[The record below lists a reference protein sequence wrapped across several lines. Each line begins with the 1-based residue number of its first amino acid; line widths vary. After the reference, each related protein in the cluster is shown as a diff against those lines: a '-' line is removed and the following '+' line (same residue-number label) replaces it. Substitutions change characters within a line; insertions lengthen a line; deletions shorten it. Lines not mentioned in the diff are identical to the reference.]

1 MPDTIGR
8 FNLIEEIGEGAM
20 SIVYKAYDPEIN
32 RTLAIKLLRGEVAAD
47 PEYRYRFLQ
56 EAKAAGKL
64 THPNIVTI
72 FDVGE
77 VEQGPY
83 IAMEYLEGRT
93 LEQMME
99 DKTPISVREAVVYGI
114 QLAEALDYSHNRG
127 IVHRDVK
134 PGNIISPDDGHTIRI
149 TDFGIAHVDSPN
161 KEHRTRMGA
170 VLGTPQYM
178 SPEQVEGFPV
188 DGRSDLFSLG
198 VILYQLITGEKPFVS
213 ETLTSLLMKI
223 VQEDPPPIKDKSGEI
238 PQSLRKIVEKLLN
251 KKPELRFQ
259 SGKELATELR
269 SVVHEID
276 EKRQHV
282 SESKI
287 LPLRIKWT
295 AVMAAVVSIAM
306 ILGSYL
312 VYRKQ
317 VEAMIELALDSG
329 GSLAEFIAVESAE
342 AVLIQD
348 WVALETFVHEIKQ
361 RQQISY
367 LRILDHKN
375 ILRASTSVEDIGKRY
390 EAPEPLN
397 ILRADEDVTIGER
410 EFEDE
415 MVFDFQAPLVFQN
428 KHIGQVQLGLSQ
440 MPLIAAADLTY
451 YTMLAL
457 LVAVVLTVVIVAYL
471 LATGITVPMRIL
483 RRAIAHVHH
492 GNYGY
497 RIKKERNDELG
508 LLFQEYN
515 RMAETLLTQ
524 REEYKQQQLQQLQQ
538 EVTMQTGEANDDETK
553 VVAPSPVAQEP
564 EPEQERE
571 QEQEQEQERQVDVET
586 ELLVPEEEID
596 DATRIMRPKH
606 HN

>member
-1 MPDTIGR
+1 MENQQPMPDTIGR

-20 SIVYKAYDPEIN
+20 SIVYKAFDPEIN
-32 RTLAIKLLRGEVAAD
+32 RTLAIKLLRGEVATD

-83 IAMEYLEGRT
+83 IAMEFLEGRT
-93 LEQMME
+93 LEEMME
-99 DKTPISVREAVVYGI
+99 SKAPISIREAVVYGI

-223 VQEDPPPIKDKSGEI
+223 VQEDPAPIKDKKGEI
-238 PQSLRKIVEKLLN
+238 PHSLIKIVEKLLN
-251 KKPELRFQ
+251 KKPEQRFQ
-259 SGKELATELR
+259 TGKEVASELR

-276 EKRQHV
+276 EKQQHL

-317 VEAMIELALDSG
+317 VDAMIELALDSG
-329 GSLAEFIAVESAE
+329 GSLAEFIAVESVE

-367 LRILDHKN
+367 LKIVDHKQV
-375 ILRASTSVEDIGKRY
+375 LRASTSIEEVGKKQEAAEGIKLLREDEGMVISEK
-390 EAPEPLN
+390 ELN
-397 ILRADEDVTIGER
+397 
-410 EFEDE
+410 DE
-415 MVFDFQAPLVFQN
+415 MVFDFQAPLVFQ
-428 KHIGQVQLGLSQ
+428 KKQVGMVQLGLSQ
-440 MPLIAAADLTY
+440 TPLIAAADLTF
-451 YTMLAL
+451 YTMLGL

-471 LATGITVPMRIL
+471 LATGITVPIRIL

-492 GNYGY
+492 GNLGY
-497 RIKKERNDELG
+497 RIHKERNDELG
-508 LLFQEYN
+508 LLFSEYN
-515 RMAETLLTQ
+515 RMADTLLKQ
-524 REEYKQQQLQQLQQ
+524 RDECQHQLQQQT
-538 EVTMQTGEANDDETK
+538 VTQITDGDDDTTNM
-553 VVAPSPVAQEP
+553 AH
-564 EPEQERE
+564 EQEIQASPAPAQDE
-571 QEQEQEQERQVDVET
+571 QELSAPD
-586 ELLVPEEEID
+586 PEFD
-596 DATRIMRPKH
+596 DATRIMPPKQ
-606 HN
+606 NNT

>member
-1 MPDTIGR
+1 MDNQQPMPDTIGR

-20 SIVYKAYDPEIN
+20 SIVYKAFDPEIN
-32 RTLAIKLLRGEVAAD
+32 RTLAIKLLRGEVATD

-77 VEQGPY
+77 AEQGPY
-83 IAMEYLEGRT
+83 IAMEFLEGRT
-93 LEQMME
+93 LEEMME
-99 DKTPISVREAVVYGI
+99 SKTPISIREAVVYGI

-223 VQEDPPPIKDKSGEI
+223 VQEDPAPIKDKKGEI
-238 PQSLRKIVEKLLN
+238 PHSLIKIVEKLLN
-251 KKPELRFQ
+251 KKPEQRFQ
-259 SGKELATELR
+259 TGKEVASELR

-276 EKRQHV
+276 EKQQHL

-317 VEAMIELALDSG
+317 VDTMIELALDSG
-329 GSLAEFIAVESAE
+329 GSLAEFIAVESVE

-367 LRILDHKN
+367 LKIVDHKQ
-375 ILRASTSVEDIGKRY
+375 ILRASTSIEEVGKKQEAAEGMELLREDEGMVISEK
-390 EAPEPLN
+390 ELN
-397 ILRADEDVTIGER
+397 
-410 EFEDE
+410 DE
-415 MVFDFQAPLVFQN
+415 MVFDFQAPLVFQ
-428 KHIGQVQLGLSQ
+428 KKQVGMVQLGLTQ
-440 MPLIAAADLTY
+440 TPLIAAADLTF
-451 YTMLAL
+451 YTMLGL

-471 LATGITVPMRIL
+471 LATGITVPIRIL

-492 GNYGY
+492 GNLGY
-497 RIKKERNDELG
+497 RIHKERNDELG
-508 LLFQEYN
+508 LLFSEYN
-515 RMAETLLTQ
+515 RMADTLLKQ
-524 REEYKQQQLQQLQQ
+524 REECQHQLQQQT
-538 EVTMQTGEANDDETK
+538 VTQIIDGDDDTTNM
-553 VVAPSPVAQEP
+553 AH
-564 EPEQERE
+564 EQEIQESPAPAQDE
-571 QEQEQEQERQVDVET
+571 QELSAPD
-586 ELLVPEEEID
+586 PEFD
-596 DATRIMRPKH
+596 DATRIMPPKQ
-606 HN
+606 NNT

>member
-1 MPDTIGR
+1 MPDNIGR

-20 SIVYKAYDPEIN
+20 SIVYKAFDPEIN

-83 IAMEYLEGRT
+83 IAMEFLEGRS

-99 DKTPISVREAVVYGI
+99 SKTPIPVREAVVYGI

-149 TDFGIAHVDSPN
+149 TDFGIAHIDSPN

-223 VQEDPPPIKDKSGEI
+223 VQEDPAPINDKTGEVPP
-238 PQSLRKIVEKLLN
+238 SLKKIIEKLLN
-251 KKPELRFQ
+251 KKPEQRFQ
-259 SGKELATELR
+259 TGKEVATALR

-276 EKRQHV
+276 EKQQHLD
-282 SESKI
+282 ESKI

-312 VYRKQ
+312 VYKKQ
-317 VEAMIELALDSG
+317 VDAMIELALDSG

-342 AVLIQD
+342 AVLVQD

-367 LRILDHKN
+367 LRILDHKE
-375 ILRASTSVEDIGKRY
+375 ILRASTSIEEVGKRL
-390 EAPEPLN
+390 EAAEALK
-397 ILRADEDVTIGER
+397 ILREDNDIIISER
-410 EFEDE
+410 EFGDE
-415 MVFDFQAPLVFQN
+415 MVFDFRAPLVFQ
-428 KHIGQVQLGLSQ
+428 KKQIGMVQLGLSQ
-440 MPLIAAADLTY
+440 TPLLAAADLTY

-471 LATGITVPMRIL
+471 LAAGISMPLKIL

-492 GNYGY
+492 GNLGY
-497 RIKKERNDELG
+497 RIHKERNDELG
-508 LLFQEYN
+508 LLFSEYN
-515 RMAETLLTQ
+515 RMADTLQKQ
-524 REEYKQQQLQQLQQ
+524 REEYQEKLLKQVVPQLIDPKDDTVNLVHEREIEKPSTQAQPEL
-538 EVTMQTGEANDDETK
+538 VT
-553 VVAPSPVAQEP
+553 S
-564 EPEQERE
+564 EQEF
-571 QEQEQEQERQVDVET
+571 
-586 ELLVPEEEID
+586 D
-596 DATRIMRPKH
+596 DATRIMPPKK
-606 HN
+606 NK